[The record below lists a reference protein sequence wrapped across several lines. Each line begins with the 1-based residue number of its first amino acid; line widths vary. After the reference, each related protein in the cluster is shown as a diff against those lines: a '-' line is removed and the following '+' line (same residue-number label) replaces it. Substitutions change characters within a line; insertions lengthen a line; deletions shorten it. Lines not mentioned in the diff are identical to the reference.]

1 MKEDKPQF
9 DKSIVKLCIKTIIVF
24 TTVVLFIFYRTGQ
37 EPTTL
42 ITAFFAFFGV
52 ELISLATL
60 KVKERKK
67 DEKIEIS
74 KIFANIENEDM
85 RGD

>member
-1 MKEDKPQF
+1 MKDDKPQF
-9 DKSIVKLCIKTIIVF
+9 DKSIVKLCIRAILVF

-42 ITAFFAFFGV
+42 VVSVFAFFGT

-60 KVKERKK
+60 KIKERKK
-67 DEKIEIS
+67 EENIEIS
-74 KIFANIENEDM
+74 KIFSTMDNEDL
-85 RGD
+85 RGE

>member
-1 MKEDKPQF
+1 MKDDNPQF
-9 DKSIVKLCIKTIIVF
+9 DKSIVKLCIRAILVF

-42 ITAFFAFFGV
+42 VVSVFAFFGT

-60 KVKERKK
+60 KIKERKK
-67 DEKIEIS
+67 EENIEIS
-74 KIFANIENEDM
+74 KIFSTMDNEDL
-85 RGD
+85 RGE

>member
-1 MKEDKPQF
+1 MKDEKPF
-9 DKSIVKLCIKTIIVF
+9 DKSIVRLCIRTIIAF
-24 TTVVLFIFYRTGQ
+24 TIIVLFIFYRTGQ

-42 ITAFFAFFGV
+42 ITAFFAFFGA

-67 DEKIEIS
+67 EENIEIS
-74 KIFANIENEDM
+74 KMFASADNEDM

>member
-1 MKEDKPQF
+1 MKDEKPF
-9 DKSIVKLCIKTIIVF
+9 DKSIVRLCIRTIIVF
-24 TTVVLFIFYRTGQ
+24 TIIVLFIFYRTGQ

-42 ITAFFAFFGV
+42 ITAFFAFFGA

-67 DEKIEIS
+67 EENIEIS
-74 KIFANIENEDM
+74 KMFASAEKEDM

>member
-1 MKEDKPQF
+1 MKDEKPF
-9 DKSIVKLCIKTIIVF
+9 DKSIVRLCIRTIIAF
-24 TTVVLFIFYRTGQ
+24 TIIVLFIFYRTGQ

-67 DEKIEIS
+67 EENIEIS
-74 KIFANIENEDM
+74 KMFASADNEDM